1 MHPIPATINTKTAKI
16 YTEPSTG
23 KTVLAARLLVYTD
36 HLPKRSL
43 DGAEVWI
50 HYDAEE

>member
-1 MHPIPATINTKTAKI
+1 MYPIPATVNTENSVKF
-16 YTEPSTG
+16 TEPSTG